1 MISSSNIMWVEDS
14 VMGHLVTETRAPGTP
29 TARTHELGCMW
40 QVEPRTLWDQTRSG
54 VEFG

>member
-1 MISSSNIMWVEDS
+1 MWVEDS

-40 QVEPRTLWDQTRSG
+40 QVEPRTLWDQARSG